1 MSKYGLVLEGGGM
14 RGAYTAGALAWLV
27 DNNIDFDYGVGI
39 SAGAINL
46 CSYLMK
52 SKKYLYDIT
61 VKYTSDKK
69 NVGII
74 PLLKEHR
81 YVGYD
86 YMFDHLLKDEVKYDT
101 SEITK
106 QNLPMEFGIYDMNQE
121 KTIFFDAKDL
131 DPELRMLKA
140 SCTLPIAGRIVDYKG
155 YRFLDGGISIMI
167 PIERS
172 MDAGCDKNL
181 VIITKPEGYRRKA
194 AGTFMQKLMTFNY
207 PKYKKMVYDYTHRHE
222 SYEKQMAIIENE
234 VQKGDCLLIR
244 PSETIPVKRF
254 SGDPENLKRLY
265 ELGYKDMESRKDE
278 ILKFMQIKTRV

>member
-27 DNNIDFDYGVGI
+27 DNNIEFDYGVGI
-39 SAGAINL
+39 SAGAVNL
-46 CSYLMK
+46 CSYLLK
-52 SKKYLYDIT
+52 SKEYLHDIT

-69 NVGII
+69 NVGLI

-86 YMFDHLLKDEVKYDT
+86 YMFDHLLRDEVKYDT
-101 SEITK
+101 SPIK
-106 QNLPMEFGIYDMNQE
+106 DKNMPMEFGVYDMNQE
-121 KTIFFDAKDL
+121 KTIFFNAQDL
-131 DPELRMLKA
+131 DPDLRMLKA
-140 SCTLPIAGRIVDYKG
+140 SCSLPIAGRIVDYNG

-172 MDAGCDKNL
+172 IEAGCDKNM

-194 AGTFMQKLMTFNY
+194 AGPFMQKLMTFNY
-207 PKYKKMVYDYTHRHE
+207 RKYKKMVYDYTHRHE
-222 SYEKQMAIIENE
+222 SYNRQMELIEKE
-234 VQKGDCLLIR
+234 VKDGNCILIR

-254 SGDPENLKRLY
+254 SGDPENLKKLY
-265 ELGYKDMESRKDE
+265 ELGYKDMETRKEE
-278 ILKFMQIKTRV
+278 ILKFMQNKNHM